1 MKKIIDDNGK
11 VVAEVLGVVETNP
24 HCDERL
30 SANGGGYSQP
40 TTVVRWEDYT
50 VSIADTSCGDFG
62 TRISVNAHQSGSDK
76 ELTAYWGS
84 MVPAHLCYSKFTEAD
99 IRMLDDIR
107 SLTGYKIPVRDD
119 FREEEDDDDDV

>member
-1 MKKIIDDNGK
+1 MKKIIDDNGNI
-11 VVAEVLGVVETNP
+11 VAEMLGVVETNP

-30 SANGGGYSQP
+30 AANGGGYSQP

-84 MVPAHLCYSKFTEAD
+84 MVPDNLCYSEFTEAD
-99 IRMLDDIR
+99 NRLLDDIR
-107 SLTGYKIPVRDD
+107 SLTGYSIPMCGD
-119 FREEEDDDDDV
+119 FRDEEDEDDDV

>member
-1 MKKIIDDNGK
+1 MRKIFDSEGN

-30 SANGGGYSQP
+30 AANGGGYSHP
-40 TTVVRWEDYT
+40 TTVFRWENWT

-62 TRISVNAHQSGSDK
+62 TRISVNAHQSGSDN
-76 ELTAYWGS
+76 AYWGS
-84 MVPAHLCYSKFTEAD
+84 MVPEHLRYSEFTADD

-107 SLTGYKIPVRDD
+107 SLTGYSIPASDD
-119 FREEEDDDDDV
+119 FRKEEDDDDV

>member
-1 MKKIIDDNGK
+1 MRKIIDDNGN

-30 SANGGGYSQP
+30 AANGGGYSQP
-40 TTVVRWEDYT
+40 TTVVRWEDWT

-84 MVPAHLCYSKFTEAD
+84 MVPEGLRYSEFTKAD
-99 IRMLDDIR
+99 VRMLDDIR
-107 SLTGYKIPVRDD
+107 ALTGYSIPVSDD
-119 FREEEDDDDDV
+119 FREEEDNDDDV

>member
-1 MKKIIDDNGK
+1 MRKIFDSEGN

-30 SANGGGYSQP
+30 AANGGGYSHP
-40 TTVVRWEDYT
+40 TTVVRWEDWT

-76 ELTAYWGS
+76 EVNAYWGS
-84 MVPAHLCYSKFTEAD
+84 MVPEHLRYSEFTADD

-107 SLTGYKIPVRDD
+107 SLTGYSIPASDD
-119 FREEEDDDDDV
+119 FREEEDDDDV

>member
-1 MKKIIDDNGK
+1 MRKIIDDNGNI
-11 VVAEVLGVVETNP
+11 VAEVLGVVETNP

-62 TRISVNAHQSGSDK
+62 TRISVNAHQSGTDR
-76 ELTAYWGS
+76 EVTAYWGS
-84 MVPAHLCYSKFTEAD
+84 MVPEHLCYSEFTCFD
-99 IRMLDDIR
+99 VRMLDDIHA
-107 SLTGYKIPVRDD
+107 LTGYKIPMRDD
-119 FREEEDDDDDV
+119 FREEEDENDV

>member
-1 MKKIIDDNGK
+1 M
-11 VVAEVLGVVETNP
+11 LGVVETNP

-40 TTVVRWEDYT
+40 TTVVRWEDWT

-76 ELTAYWGS
+76 EVNAYWGS
-84 MVPAHLCYSKFTEAD
+84 MVPERLRYSEFTADD

-107 SLTGYKIPVRDD
+107 SLTGYSIPVSDD
-119 FREEEDDDDDV
+119 FREEEDDDDV

>member
-1 MKKIIDDNGK
+1 MRKIIDDNGNI
-11 VVAEVLGVVETNP
+11 VAEVLGVVETNP

-84 MVPAHLCYSKFTEAD
+84 MVPEGLRYSEFTKAD
-99 IRMLDDIR
+99 VRMLDDVR
-107 SLTGYKIPVRDD
+107 ALTGYSIPVSDD
-119 FREEEDDDDDV
+119 FREEEDDDDV

>member
-1 MKKIIDDNGK
+1 MKKIIDDNGNI
-11 VVAEVLGVVETNP
+11 VAEVLGVVETNP

-62 TRISVNAHQSGSDK
+62 TRISVNAHQSSTDR
-76 ELTAYWGS
+76 EVTASWGS
-84 MVPAHLCYSKFTEAD
+84 MVPEHLCYSKFTEAD
-99 IRMLDDIR
+99 VRMLDDIR
-107 SLTGYKIPVRDD
+107 SLTGYSIPVRDD
-119 FREEEDDDDDV
+119 FREEEDNDV

>member
-1 MKKIIDDNGK
+1 MRKIFDSEGN

-30 SANGGGYSQP
+30 SANGGGYSHP
-40 TTVVRWEDYT
+40 TTVVRWEDWT

-76 ELTAYWGS
+76 EVNAYWGS
-84 MVPAHLCYSKFTEAD
+84 MVPEHLRYSEFTADD

-107 SLTGYKIPVRDD
+107 SLTG
-119 FREEEDDDDDV
+119 